1 MGNYT
6 YDVPAFRKKLIQR
19 TGMVVLV
26 FLLFLGINFHQVSPE
41 SQESFLTMFVVLG
54 GLLIF
59 LLVKN
64 YSRQLKTLEG
74 SKVELSG
81 NSLKQWNPQGQ
92 CMEFDLREVNGIEK
106 DTFRGYQRILL
117 ITKQGTYIPILNLQS
132 MDEFLSELE
141 KKSGKKAA
149 VFEEDSRVLTWK
161 TPLAFIPT
169 FGTILAYLFGPW
181 HLKQD
186 AIYIVATANTLLF
199 LLYWPKDRMNTGQT
213 ARRRYIF
220 ILLIL
225 LIVLI
230 ARYFGLI

>member
-6 YDVPAFRKKLIQR
+6 YDVPVFRKKLMQR
-19 TGMVVLV
+19 TGMVVFV
-26 FLLFLGINFHQVSPE
+26 FLLFLGVNFRQVSPE
-41 SQESFLTMFVVLG
+41 SQESFLTMFLVLG

-92 CMEFDLREVNGIEK
+92 CMEFDLREVSGIEK
-106 DTFRGYQRILL
+106 DKFRGYQRIVL
-117 ITKQGTYIPILNLQS
+117 ITKQGTFVPILNLQA
-132 MDEFLSELE
+132 MDDFLAELE
-141 KKSGKKAA
+141 EKSGKKAV

-161 TPLAFIPT
+161 TPLAFLPT
-169 FGTILAYLFGPW
+169 FGIILAYLFGPW

-186 AIYIVATANTLLF
+186 VIYIVATANVLLF
-199 LLYWPKDRMNTGQT
+199 LLYWPKDRMNTGYP

-225 LIVLI
+225 LIVLV
-230 ARYFGLI
+230 ARYFGVV